1 MVDVIRRHMFATV
14 VTSSGGEVMASHLP
28 FVFDASRGEH
38 GTLYAHMARAN
49 QQSAVIG
56 QGEVLVMFTGP
67 HAYISPSWYADRA
80 TAPTWDYVA
89 VHCYGMPRVHS
100 DEEAEQNIQRL
111 IDVVEASHE
120 RPWSMTEL
128 RPDEVRAM
136 VRNVVSFEIP
146 LTRVEGKFKL
156 NQGEKRDRTAT
167 AVAQLEQQGDA
178 ALAAYIRRYND
189 L

>member
-1 MVDVIRRHMFATV
+1 
-14 VTSSGGEVMASHLP
+14 
-28 FVFDASRGEH
+28 
-38 GTLYAHMARAN
+38 
-49 QQSAVIG
+49 
-56 QGEVLVMFTGP
+56 
-67 HAYISPSWYADRA
+67 
-80 TAPTWDYVA
+80 
-89 VHCYGMPRVHS
+89 VHS
-100 DEEAEQNIQRL
+100 DDEAEQNIQRL

-146 LTRVEGKFKL
+146 VTRIEGKFKL

-178 ALAAYIRRYND
+178 ALAVYIRRYND
-189 L
+189 LP